1 MVVQL
6 YGYTKTH
13 YIVYFERVTVMVLN
27 FIAIKLFF
35 KVLAPSLI
43 KAVHRSCIP
52 NGKHVGQNI
61 YRVEIMVKYA
71 QSSNGICTHHSS
83 FFIRDSHVSKQYHYL
98 SLTIP
103 TPQPLFAEV
112 LGTLARK

>member
-13 YIVYFERVTVMVLN
+13 YIVYFERVTVMVY
-27 FIAIKLFF
+27 AIKLLF
-35 KVLAPSLI
+35 KVLPPLLI
-43 KAVHRSCIP
+43 KALHRSCIP

-61 YRVEIMVKYA
+61 YRVKIMVKYA
-71 QSSNGICTHHSS
+71 QLCNGICTHHSS
-83 FFIRDSHVSKQYHYL
+83 FFIGVSHVSKQYHCL

-103 TPQPLFAEV
+103 SPQPLYAKV